1 MTGTQG
7 ERVLMAR
14 ISELLYEAD
23 NGRLRM
29 PEFQRGWVWKKKN
42 VRELFESLYRE
53 FPIGSI
59 IIWPIK
65 CEDGQLVKSVIDGQ
79 QRLTAMY
86 SVIRGVK
93 PPWFRSAVDA
103 TLDDLMFNVE
113 TQEFDYATKARME
126 NALWVS
132 VSRLFADTQ
141 YWIDQCDS
149 RLEND
154 TNKWKYWKRINRLQD
169 ITKRD
174 ITVSKL
180 PDDMDVE
187 KAARVFEIINRAGT
201 KVSKGDLVLG
211 QLSIGWKGARDRV
224 EKKLTQWEE
233 NSYRV
238 STEWL
243 LHAMSAALGN
253 RIEFDVLLDSS
264 AEDLESTFKKVTR
277 VCEEL
282 FNILRDQFGLDHDQ
296 KMTPNMGMVTVVY
309 DRITHDQKRRD
320 HVYDRQ
326 MIGWWLLS
334 TLRQRWSA
342 DTRNRVNIDIA
353 TIEAREGVSGLL
365 KELNRKSSIRGIH
378 ADDFAVKRTP
388 TQNYYLLLLIL
399 TRRCGAQ
406 DLGSGVTLSFHH
418 MGELSSLQTHHIFPV
433 KLLRQ
438 NNIPDKQ
445 IHQLANLAFVLQGTN
460 LRIGAKAPVDYL
472 PNLEMT
478 HPGVLKSQWI
488 PENPRLWKVEAYDRF
503 LEERRKLLAEAANGF
518 LCDLIGED
526 F

>member
-1 MTGTQG
+1 
-7 ERVLMAR
+7 MAR

-42 VRELFESLYRE
+42 VRELFESLYQE

-59 IIWPIK
+59 IIWPTRG
-65 CEDGQLVKSVIDGQ
+65 EDGQLIESVIDGQ

-93 PPWFRSAVDA
+93 PPWFRSVVDA

-113 TQEFDYATKARME
+113 TEEFDYATKARLE
-126 NALWVS
+126 DLLWIS

-141 YWIDQCDS
+141 YWIDRCYS
-149 RLEND
+149 RLED
-154 TNKWKYWKRINRLQD
+154 ATTSVKYLQRVIKLQN
-169 ITKRD
+169 ITKRN

-180 PDDMDVE
+180 PEDMEVE
-187 KAARVFEIINRAGT
+187 KAVRVFDIINRAGT

-211 QLSIGWKGARDRV
+211 QLSIRWKGARDLV
-224 EKKLTQWEE
+224 EKKLAQWAE
-233 NSYRV
+233 NSYKA

-243 LHAMSAALGN
+243 LHAMSAALDN
-253 RIEFDVLLDSS
+253 RIEFDILLDPST
-264 AEDLESTFKKVTR
+264 EDLGSTFDKV
-277 VCEEL
+277 VKACEEL
-282 FNILRDQFGLDHDQ
+282 FNILRDQLGLGHEQ
-296 KMTPNMGMVTVVY
+296 KMVLNMGIIPIVY
-309 DRITHDQKRRD
+309 DQITRDETRRD
-320 HVYDRQ
+320 YSMSDRR
-326 MIGWWLLS
+326 MIGWWLLG

-353 TIEAREGVSGLL
+353 TIEAGEGVSELL

-378 ADDFAVKRTP
+378 AEDFAVKRTP
-388 TQNYYLLLLIL
+388 AQNYYRLLLIL

-406 DLGSGVTLSFHH
+406 DLGSGVTLSFHQ

-460 LRIGAKAPVDYL
+460 LRIGAKAPADYL

-518 LCDLIGED
+518 LRDLIGED

>member
-1 MTGTQG
+1 
-7 ERVLMAR
+7 MAR

-53 FPIGSI
+53 FPVGSI
-59 IIWPIK
+59 VIWPTRG
-65 CEDGQLVKSVIDGQ
+65 EDGQLIESVIDGQ

-86 SVIRGVK
+86 SVIRGEK

-103 TLDDLMFNVE
+103 KLDDLMFNVE
-113 TQEFDYATKARME
+113 TEEFDYATKARME
-126 NALWVS
+126 DPLWIS
-132 VSRLFADTQ
+132 VSRLFTDTQ
-141 YWIDQCDS
+141 YWMDHCVS
-149 RLEND
+149 RLEDANVRME
-154 TNKWKYWKRINRLQD
+154 YLRRVIRLQD
-169 ITKRD
+169 IAKQD

-180 PDDMDVE
+180 PENMNVE

-224 EKKLTQWEE
+224 EKKLTHWEE
-233 NSYRV
+233 NSYKV

-243 LHAMSAALGN
+243 LHAMSADLGN
-253 RIEFDVLLDSS
+253 RIEFDVLLGSS
-264 AEDLESTFKKVTR
+264 AENLESAFKKVTR
-277 VCEEL
+277 ACEEL
-282 FNILRDQFGLDHDQ
+282 FNILRDHLGLGHEQ

-309 DRITHDQKRRD
+309 DRITRDQKRRD
-320 HVYDRQ
+320 HSISDRQ

-406 DLGSGVTLSFHH
+406 DLGSGVTLSFHQ
-418 MGELSSLQTHHIFPV
+418 MGEHSSLQTHHIFPV

-445 IHQLANLAFVLQGTN
+445 IHQLANLAFISQGTN
-460 LRIGAKAPVDYL
+460 LRIGAKAPADYL

-503 LEERRKLLAEAANGF
+503 LEERRKLLAGAANRF
-518 LCDLIGED
+518 LRDLIGGD